1 MDHGRFGPQGALG
14 GGDGAVNKVVIL
26 RGEERYVPQHLSKE
40 QDISMA
46 PGDMVWV
53 RTPGGGG
60 YGDPFR
66 RPPQAVFKDVRL
78 GRVSIEQ
85 ARKFYGVIVEVT
97 SEGKL
102 SLDVIAS
109 EQERKSYL

>member
-1 MDHGRFGPQGALG
+1 
-14 GGDGAVNKVVIL
+14 
-26 RGEERYVPQHLSKE
+26 
-40 QDISMA
+40 MA

-60 YGDPFR
+60 FGDPFR